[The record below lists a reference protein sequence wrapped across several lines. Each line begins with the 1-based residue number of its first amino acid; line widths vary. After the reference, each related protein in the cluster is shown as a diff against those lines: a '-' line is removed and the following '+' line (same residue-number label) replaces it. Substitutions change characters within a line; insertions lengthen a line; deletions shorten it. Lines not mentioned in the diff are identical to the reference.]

1 MRTHFPTPDE
11 RSGPAARR
19 LQRNLRRRRLGGV
32 CAGIADFLGVEVKW
46 VRLGALMSIFVSFS
60 LTFWLYLALW
70 VVLPGRPETPMPDV
84 SWALRRELRT
94 LDRMVRRVHRRLPA
108 PLADQAQSAFDALKV
123 LAGELEAG
131 GEPGDKVRSAWAA
144 GRERLPSL
152 LRRMLA
158 APPGERLLTE
168 LAELETTLRKSA
180 RAALD
185 RELAG
190 ARGTGHAESSAFTTW
205 REHIAG
211 RSDQL
216 RQRVGPQTL
225 AVLQRIE
232 DKLAFL
238 LPRVDAHEGPFDLT
252 PFEVRRIAFTYLPDA
267 LDQYLR
273 LPADLARDQPMTDGI
288 TAEAALTEQ
297 FIRLDHALENLAA
310 SVFERDAQGLLI
322 HGRFLRERF
331 AEQPFRLD
339 TKARDSGRTPME
351 GGWPERA
358 DTPNMR

>member
-1 MRTHFPTPDE
+1 MFGDYPSPMRTHFPTPEE

-46 VRLGALMSIFVSFS
+46 ERPGALMSIFVSFS

-70 VVLPGRPETPMPDV
+70 VVLPGRPETPLPDV
-84 SWALRRELRT
+84 SWALRRELR
-94 LDRMVRRVHRRLPA
+94 
-108 PLADQAQSAFDALKV
+108 
-123 LAGELEAG
+123 
-131 GEPGDKVRSAWAA
+131 
-144 GRERLPSL
+144 
-152 LRRMLA
+152 
-158 APPGERLLTE
+158 
-168 LAELETTLRKSA
+168 
-180 RAALD
+180 ALD

-190 ARGTGHAESSAFTTW
+190 ARGTGHAESSAFSAW

-211 RSDQL
+211 RSAQL

-238 LPRVDAHEGPFDLT
+238 LPRVDAHEGPFDPT

-339 TKARDSGRTPME
+339 TNARDSGRSPME